1 MVTITTTLELLPF
14 DVPTEIRV
22 KTALARRQEGLQKG
36 IALQFDEV
44 DMATIDTLCA
54 EFREAIIQRRNR
66 LRDLKILAD
75 DPTY

>member
-1 MVTITTTLELLPF
+1 MAMITTTLELLPF
-14 DVPTEIRV
+14 EVPTEIRV
-22 KTALARRQEGLQKG
+22 KTAPARRQEGLREG
-36 IALQFDEV
+36 MTLQFDEV

>member
-1 MVTITTTLELLPF
+1 MVMITTTLELLPF

-22 KTALARRQEGLQKG
+22 KTAPARRQEGFQKRMT
-36 IALQFDEV
+36 LQFDEV
-44 DMATIDTLCA
+44 NEETIDTLCA

-66 LRDLKILAD
+66 LRDLKILAG